1 MIWHSSSP
9 PCRRSLPPRS
19 PPSRQ
24 AQGCGGEQSQAP
36 LKENL
41 IGGKKS
47 RITHLLQ
54 KLLNHRLVCHKSPEV
69 KLKVVTVHLNQSRV
83 GQGFDEGGIKTS
95 ASVVC

>member
-41 IGGKKS
+41 IGEKEESDHTPPPKAAEPPPRLPQISRGKVEGNNS
-47 RITHLLQ
+47 R
-54 KLLNHRLVCHKSPEV
+54 PEP
-69 KLKVVTVHLNQSRV
+69 
-83 GQGFDEGGIKTS
+83 IKGWS
-95 ASVVC
+95 GL